1 MNTNIQYAI
10 FTESSAFSIKIYQ
23 SYTEKT
29 NKQAIQAF
37 VSGKRNTKL

>member
-1 MNTNIQYAI
+1 MTKY
-10 FTESSAFSIKIYQ
+10 Y
-23 SYTEKT
+23 SYTEKKNNN